1 MEKAASAGLRRCLKL
16 NGTQA
21 LRCRVP
27 SSSASKC
34 VATAICPARGKGG
47 ISTSSKPQTTPSTP
61 LPRFPKD
68 KRREKRGY
76 TTSESSSV
84 AGTIGA
90 GEEAGIPEEAARTK
104 ELLAAPEHLNA
115 KEKEIF
121 ELLNSEF
128 RAEKLQ
134 VQDISGGCGSMY
146 GIEVVSERFRGLSM
160 LRQQRLVN
168 EVLGEE
174 IKGWHGV
181 QLRTR
186 AP

>member
-1 MEKAASAGLRRCLKL
+1 MERAASAGLRRCLKL
-16 NGTQA
+16 RGTQA

-34 VATAICPARGKGG
+34 VATAICPARGTGG
-47 ISTSSKPQTTPSTP
+47 ISTSSKTNTPSFQPSIQTQTKP
-61 LPRFPKD
+61 PPR
-68 KRREKRGY
+68 RSY
-76 TTSESSSV
+76 SSESSI
-84 AGTIGA
+84 AGTIGL
-90 GEEAGIPEEAARTK
+90 GEAGIASEAARSADILT
-104 ELLAAPEHLNA
+104 APEHLNE
-115 KEKEIF
+115 KEREIF
-121 ELLNSEF
+121 ELLNKEF
-128 RAEKLQ
+128 QAQKLE

-174 IKGWHGV
+174 IKSWHGV

>member
-1 MEKAASAGLRRCLKL
+1 M
-16 NGTQA
+16 N
-21 LRCRVP
+21 
-27 SSSASKC
+27 
-34 VATAICPARGKGG
+34 
-47 ISTSSKPQTTPSTP
+47 
-61 LPRFPKD
+61 D
-68 KRREKRGY
+68 
-76 TTSESSSV
+76 
-84 AGTIGA
+84 
-90 GEEAGIPEEAARTK
+90 
-104 ELLAAPEHLNA
+104 
-115 KEKEIF
+115 KEKQIF
-121 ELLNSEF
+121 EMLNREL
-128 RAEKLQ
+128 RPEKLE